1 MSNHTVLRLRHEP
14 DVPFDA
20 SGLTPDRLASL
31 TASQIAALP
40 LTVPSHTALVGD
52 VFDVRGGMAP
62 ELRVEGAVSSMH
74 GLGAGTSAGQ
84 LIIEGNV
91 GDRVAAGMTGGTV
104 QVIGNARH
112 EAGAS
117 MSGGTL
123 VISGSAGDRLGGATP
138 GAAKGISGGEILV
151 GGSAGG
157 DVGARARRGLIVVRG
172 GVGESAARSMIAGTL
187 IAFGRIGDEVGR
199 GNKRGTVLAL
209 GGVTIPATYRYAC
222 TFQSVYVRL
231 LLTYLQRH
239 RGFQIS
245 DPLLNGRFRRYCG
258 DAGIPGKGEILEWVT
273 T

>member
-1 MSNHTVLRLRHEP
+1 MSSHTVLRLRHEP
-14 DVPFDA
+14 NGPFDA

-40 LTVPSHTALVGD
+40 LPVPSHSALVGD
-52 VFDVRGGMAP
+52 IFDVRGGLAP

-74 GLGAGTSAGQ
+74 GLGAGTSAGE

-91 GDRVAAGMTGGTV
+91 GDRVAAGMTGGMV
-104 QVIGNARH
+104 RVIGNVRH
-112 EAGAS
+112 EAGVS

-123 VISGSAGDRLGGATP
+123 AISGSAGDRLGAATP
-138 GAAKGISGGEILV
+138 GAARGISGGEILL
-151 GGSAGG
+151 GGSAGD
-157 DVGARARRGLIVVRG
+157 DVGARARRGLIVVQG
-172 GVGESAARSMIAGTL
+172 GVGASAARSMIAGTL
-187 IAFGRIGDEVGR
+187 VVFGRIGVEVGR

-222 TFQSVYVRL
+222 TFQSAYVRL
-231 LLTYLQRH
+231 VLTYLERH

-245 DPLLNGRFRRYCG
+245 ELLLNGRFRRYCG
-258 DAGIPGKGEILEWVT
+258 DAGVPGKGEILEWIT